1 MNSTF
6 SILHIDIDLTKQYL
20 SLEKND
26 NHLSELSDASKQVL
40 VTIVTIT
47 QASRI
52 NLFDLLLN
60 NIQNQTYKNILE
72 WIIVYDEEN
81 YLELLDKI
89 QTIQLY
95 FNIKLIKIPSKTN
108 NLEFTDLG
116 SLKNIAN
123 ANAQGDIII
132 WMDDDDYY
140 FPNYINS
147 CIDKLMHSHK
157 LLVGSNTIYV
167 YDVILNKLF
176 KMANYKHIFGY
187 KKNYLITHKFTP
199 LYKTETEN
207 NNLFLPNK
215 YNINI
220 YDSFTNNFSVEIE
233 ELLSD
238 QIYIKFSHNQN
249 KLFKKHMLL
258 GSTITPISDI
268 NNLLTNVLDYL
279 IPTNIFNLYYKHL
292 IYEFYP
298 IDYDIIYLTGGFCIV
313 WDPEDTKLGGSEQA
327 IVQLSEN
334 WIKLNKKVVVYGNF
348 NEDKIL
354 NGVHYIQWVKFP
366 FHKKLKTVILWR
378 RYGILLALNNIIKCD
393 KLIIDFHDNF
403 FTINDLDSKLL
414 NSLFNKVN
422 VFNVKSNYHK
432 DCFIKF
438 LEDKNILKNVNINV
452 IPNGIRIE
460 NFKNYSKLNNT
471 INREPY
477 RFCYCS
483 SYDRGLETIL
493 EKVWPCIYKE
503 QPLAELHV
511 YYGMDYIFDDNFKNK
526 MHTLLNQKGV
536 TDHGR
541 QPMEVIIKE
550 KYLSTFHLY
559 LNTSIAEID
568 CISIKESL
576 VTGCIPIIS
585 TFGVFQERDGLKFP
599 WDPSNNELCNKIT
612 MQLIQLMNNYKLIEK
627 LRNKLLESD
636 TIINWLLIAE
646 KWLNL

>member
-220 YDSFTNNFSVEIE
+220 Y
-233 ELLSD
+233 
-238 QIYIKFSHNQN
+238 
-249 KLFKKHMLL
+249 
-258 GSTITPISDI
+258 
-268 NNLLTNVLDYL
+268 
-279 IPTNIFNLYYKHL
+279 
-292 IYEFYP
+292 
-298 IDYDIIYLTGGFCIV
+298 C
-313 WDPEDTKLGGSEQA
+313 
-327 IVQLSEN
+327 
-334 WIKLNKKVVVYGNF
+334 
-348 NEDKIL
+348 
-354 NGVHYIQWVKFP
+354 
-366 FHKKLKTVILWR
+366 
-378 RYGILLALNNIIKCD
+378 
-393 KLIIDFHDNF
+393 
-403 FTINDLDSKLL
+403 
-414 NSLFNKVN
+414 
-422 VFNVKSNYHK
+422 
-432 DCFIKF
+432 
-438 LEDKNILKNVNINV
+438 
-452 IPNGIRIE
+452 
-460 NFKNYSKLNNT
+460 
-471 INREPY
+471 
-477 RFCYCS
+477 
-483 SYDRGLETIL
+483 
-493 EKVWPCIYKE
+493 
-503 QPLAELHV
+503 
-511 YYGMDYIFDDNFKNK
+511 
-526 MHTLLNQKGV
+526 
-536 TDHGR
+536 
-541 QPMEVIIKE
+541 
-550 KYLSTFHLY
+550 
-559 LNTSIAEID
+559 
-568 CISIKESL
+568 
-576 VTGCIPIIS
+576 
-585 TFGVFQERDGLKFP
+585 
-599 WDPSNNELCNKIT
+599 
-612 MQLIQLMNNYKLIEK
+612 
-627 LRNKLLESD
+627 SD
-636 TIINWLLIAE
+636 TIYVIYRQQPDY
-646 KWLNL
+646 